1 MAKKSLS
8 TKEKLLKAATEL
20 FLKKGVDRVGV
31 REIAAKANIN
41 LSLMN
46 YYFKSKENL
55 LEHIFESL
63 IQHKSAKLQEVLE
76 AETPLD
82 YKIKQY
88 VEVYID
94 MLMENPLLVSFF
106 MTILHRNPEKI
117 ISMVSAKSLYN
128 SEVFCNQIEV
138 EAKAGRIRFIDPEQF
153 FISMVSLIIFP
164 IAIKDLIIDR
174 NSFSTQHFKQ
184 FILERKEVVPD
195 MLISYLFVR

>member
-63 IQHKSAKLQEVLE
+63 IQYKSAKLQEVLE
-76 AETPLD
+76 AETPLEH
-82 YKIKQY
+82 KIKQY

-138 EAKAGRIRFIDPEQF
+138 EAKAGRIRFTDPEQF

-174 NSFSTQHFKQ
+174 NSFSAQQFKQ

>member
-63 IQHKSAKLQEVLE
+63 IQHKAAKLQEVLE
-76 AETPLD
+76 AETSLD
-82 YKIKQY
+82 YKIKLY

-128 SEVFCNQIEV
+128 SEVFCSQIEV
-138 EAKAGRIRFIDPEQF
+138 EAKAGRIRFTDPEQF

-174 NSFSTQHFKQ
+174 NSFATPQFKQ

-195 MLISYLFVR
+195 MLISYLFVK

>member
-63 IQHKSAKLQEVLE
+63 IQHKSEKLQEVLE

-106 MTILHRNPEKI
+106 MTILHRNPDKI

-128 SEVFCNQIEV
+128 SDVFCSQIEV
-138 EAKAGRIRFIDPEQF
+138 EAKAGRIRFTDPEQF

-174 NSFSTQHFKQ
+174 NSFSTQQFKQ
-184 FILERKEVVPD
+184 FVLERKEVVPD